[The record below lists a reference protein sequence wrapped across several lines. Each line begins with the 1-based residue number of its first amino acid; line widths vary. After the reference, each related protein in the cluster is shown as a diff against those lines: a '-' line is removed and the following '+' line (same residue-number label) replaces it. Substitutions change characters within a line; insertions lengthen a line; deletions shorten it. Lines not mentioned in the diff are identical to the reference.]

1 MVLCLLVATL
11 VFILPFL
18 IFVNAP
24 FPFKFLVEGRGVE
37 ATKDVEAE
45 ACLSS
50 FSLSSISFCKIA
62 APLSLSS
69 SREKIPCLLAQVF
82 SSPESPE
89 PPPSLLENFSEA
101 RHDLRFK
108 LT

>member
-45 ACLSS
+45 PLII
-50 FSLSSISFCKIA
+50 FSLDS
-62 APLSLSS
+62 
-69 SREKIPCLLAQVF
+69 
-82 SSPESPE
+82 
-89 PPPSLLENFSEA
+89 NF
-101 RHDLRFK
+101 HI
-108 LT
+108 